1 MKHLL
6 SIFIIL
12 FAQKTV
18 ERKDEQERIEKARTK
33 NRVQRSIKLSIIEDL
48 KEARFNLS
56 ERELQQAS

>member
-56 ERELQQAS
+56 ERELQKAS

>member
-33 NRVQRSIKLSIIEDL
+33 NRVQRSIKQSIIEDL

-56 ERELQQAS
+56 EIELQKAS